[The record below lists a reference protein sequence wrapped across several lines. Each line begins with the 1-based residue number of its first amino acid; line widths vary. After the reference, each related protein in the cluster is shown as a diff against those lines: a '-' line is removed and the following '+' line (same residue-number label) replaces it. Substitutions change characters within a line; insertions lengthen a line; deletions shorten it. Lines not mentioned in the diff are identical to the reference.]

1 MVGGALETE
10 GFGHQIVSDGYAPNA
25 CQTVTTVLFLSAW

>member
-10 GFGHQIVSDGYAPNA
+10 GFGQQIGSNGYAPDL
-25 CQTVTTVLFLSAW
+25 CQAVTTALFLSAW